1 MLKSLIGKMVI
12 VKVKEDEEIYID
24 KKCSVF
30 TEEDYE
36 YYSSDEFE
44 VYDNEEVL
52 ARIYE
57 VTLIH

>member
-12 VKVKEDEEIYID
+12 VKVKEDEEIYTD
-24 KKCSVF
+24 KECSVF

-52 ARIYE
+52 PRIYE
-57 VTLIH
+57 VYLNH

>member
-24 KKCSVF
+24 KKCSVL

-36 YYSSDEFE
+36 YYSTDEFE

-52 ARIYE
+52 PRIYE
-57 VTLIH
+57 VTLNH